1 MFIHQ
6 RKLFNHVLTLN
17 VIFQDLNL
25 HVHLSIIQTFKFYG
39 RMLNM
44 KNEKI
49 MERAKELTQLL
60 ELPSNNRLVDS
71 LR

>member
-6 RKLFNHVLTLN
+6 RKLFNDVLTLN

-44 KNEKI
+44 EDKKI

-60 ELPSNNRLVDS
+60 ELPSNNRLVEC

>member
-1 MFIHQ
+1 MFNNV
-6 RKLFNHVLTLN
+6 FTLN

-44 KNEKI
+44 KNEQI
-49 MERAKELTQLL
+49 MKRAKELTILL
-60 ELPSNNRLVDS
+60 ELPSSNRLVES

>member
-1 MFIHQ
+1 MF
-6 RKLFNHVLTLN
+6 NDVLILN

-25 HVHLSIIQTFKFYG
+25 HVHLSIMQTFKFYG

-44 KNEKI
+44 KDEKI
-49 MERAKELTQLL
+49 MERTKELTILL
-60 ELPSNNRLVDS
+60 ELPSNNRLVES